1 MRFTEFFRDRY
12 FTYISCALT
21 FAVMLVFMKAFHIQ
35 IQLIIII
42 GVIFWLM
49 VIIGETWEFLRK
61 RKFYNDLF
69 DKLDSLDKKYLISEM
84 LMSPGFYEGQLLCE
98 ILHQTD
104 KSMYE
109 NAAEYRRSASEFR
122 EFIEMWVHEIKLPVS
137 SLLLMTH
144 NNKSEFSGKA
154 LEQLRRIDGY
164 TDTVLYYARSE
175 NAEKDYLIN
184 DVSLKRTVS
193 NVAVKNRESLLLRDV
208 SLHTEGL
215 DVNVLT
221 DGKWL
226 EFILGQLLSNSLK
239 FFPEGRNAEIKIS
252 AEKFQDRT
260 VLRFRD
266 NGIGI
271 PENDLPYIFEKS
283 FTGENGRLG
292 AGSTGMGL
300 YIVKNLC
307 SRLGHEIS
315 VNSIKNEFTEFEI
328 IFTKND
334 FYKFE

>member
-1 MRFTEFFRDRY
+1 MKTADFFKDRY
-12 FTYISCALT
+12 FIYIACAFA
-21 FAVMLVFMKAFHIQ
+21 FAVIVVFMAAFHVQ
-35 IQLIIII
+35 IQLMVIV

-49 VIIGETWEFLRK
+49 IIINETWEFLRK
-61 RKFYNDLF
+61 RSFYNDLF

-84 LMSPGFYEGQLLCE
+84 LESPRFYEGQLLCE
-98 ILHQTD
+98 ILQQAD

-109 NAAEYRRSASEFR
+109 NAAEYRRSASDFR

-137 SLLLMTH
+137 SLLLMAH

-184 DVSLKRTVS
+184 EVSLKRTVS
-193 NVAVKNRESLLLRDV
+193 NVAVKNRESLLLRNV
-208 SLHTEGL
+208 SLNTEGL

-239 FFPEGRNAEIKIS
+239 FFPEGLEAEIKIS
-252 AEKFQDRT
+252 AEALPDRT

-271 PENDLPYIFEKS
+271 PESDLPYIFEKS
-283 FTGENGRLG
+283 FTGENGRSG

-307 SRLGHEIS
+307 GRLGHEIS
-315 VNSIKNEFTEFEI
+315 VNSVKGEFTEFK
-328 IFTKND
+328 IFFFKND
-334 FYKFE
+334 FYKFS

>member
-1 MRFTEFFRDRY
+1 MKLIDFIRDRY
-12 FTYISCALT
+12 FVYISCTLA
-21 FAVMLVFMKAFHIQ
+21 FAVMLIFMGAFHIQ
-35 IQLIIII
+35 IQLMVIVSI
-42 GVIFWLM
+42 IFWLLT
-49 VIIGETWEFLRK
+49 IINETWEFLRK
-61 RKFYNDLF
+61 KSFYDNLLG
-69 DKLDSLDKKYLISEM
+69 KLDSLDKKYLISEM
-84 LMSPGFYEGQLLCE
+84 MESPRFYEEQLLYE
-98 ILHQTD
+98 IMHQTN

-109 NAAEYRRSASEFR
+109 YAAEYRRNASDFR

-137 SLLLMTH
+137 SLLLMAH

-193 NVAVKNRESLLLRDV
+193 NIAVKNREALLLRDV

-226 EFILGQLLSNSLK
+226 EFILGQLFANSLK
-239 FFPEGRNAEIKIS
+239 FFPEGHQAEIKIS
-252 AEKFQDRT
+252 AEDFPDRT

-271 PENDLPYIFEKS
+271 PESDVPYIFEKS
-283 FTGENGRLG
+283 FTGENGRSG

-315 VNSIKNEFTEFEI
+315 VNSIKGEFTEFTI
-328 IFTKND
+328 TFAKND
-334 FYKFE
+334 FYKIS